1 MKKLLLI
8 VCLAAFASFGAR
20 AELASVS
27 LEAGDNAVPAPC
39 RAVMIH
45 AISTNASGT
54 VTLKRVSSYS
64 HTWIEWQTVT
74 NVTYG
79 TAWSNLT
86 HTVTNNI
93 VTAWR
98 TNTVDGVA
106 YTNFIARAANAVPSV
121 YPWPDLMILTNKV
134 ASIVVYT
141 NIPYRIESSRRI
153 ETVGVPR
160 RAERSV
166 TNDLVSVTL
175 SSGFKTNTVNGIFAP
190 GDYIHASGMAFGG
203 GRVQLIIEK

>member
-1 MKKLLLI
+1 MKKLLYT
-8 VCLAAFASFGAR
+8 VCLTAFASFGAR

-39 RAVMIH
+39 RAVMVH

-54 VTLKRVSSYS
+54 VTLKKVSSFS
-64 HTWIEWQTVT
+64 FAWIDWQTVT

-106 YTNFIARAANAVPSV
+106 YTNFIARAANAIPSV

-153 ETVGVPR
+153 ETVGVQR

-166 TNDLVSVTL
+166 TNDLASVTL
-175 SSGFKTNTVNGIFAP
+175 SSGFKTNTVNCLFAP
-190 GDYIHASGMAFGG
+190 GDWISASGTAFGG
-203 GRVQLIIEK
+203 GKVQLIIEK